1 MILTTESI
9 VTDKKEPKACGCGDH
24 NDGAADMGGM
34 Y

>member
-9 VTDKKEPKACGCGDH
+9 VTDKERAKSLGCGDH
-24 NDGAADMGGM
+24 NDGAGDMGGM